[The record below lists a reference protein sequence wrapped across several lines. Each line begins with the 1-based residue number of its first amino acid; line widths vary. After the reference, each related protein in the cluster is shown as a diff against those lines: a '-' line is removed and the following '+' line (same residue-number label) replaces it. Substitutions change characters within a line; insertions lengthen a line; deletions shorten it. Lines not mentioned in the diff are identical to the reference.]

1 MNGRTIITIGRQ
13 YGSGGHEIGEKLAQA
28 LEVPFYDRELLTVAA
43 KESGMSEEIFESY
56 DETPASSL
64 LYSLSMGTY
73 TMGGPGGT
81 AMQFPIHHKVFL
93 AQFDAIR
100 ALAKQGPCVIVGRCA
115 DYALADYPHCVNVF
129 IHASM
134 ENRVRRIAALHNLS
148 DKEAEA
154 VIRKTDKRRASYYNF
169 YSDKKWEQADSYHLT
184 IDSGVGIDSA
194 VELIRLYANLWDGKA
209 KR

>member
-13 YGSGGHEIGEKLAQA
+13 YGSGGHAIGEKLAQE
-28 LEVPFYDRELLTVAA
+28 LGIPFYDKELLTVAA

-64 LYSLSMGTY
+64 LYSLSMGAY
-73 TMGGPGGT
+73 TMGGPT
-81 AMQFPIHHKVFL
+81 MQYPIHHKVFL

-100 ALAKQGPCVIVGRCA
+100 ELAKKGACVIVGRCA

-134 ENRVRRIAALHNLS
+134 ANRVRRISALHHLS
-148 DKEAEA
+148 EKEAEA

-169 YSDKKWEQADSYHLT
+169 YSDKKWEQTDSYHLT
-184 IDSGVGIDSA
+184 IDSGVGIDNA
-194 VELIRLYANLWDGKA
+194 VQLIRLYAQLWDSETENQG
-209 KR
+209 